1 MIHTRI
7 PKAKAAC
14 WNTTDKERLVGDGAE
29 ERERPEP
36 WSLACMVKS
45 LDFILCKKAVG
56 ISSIEV
62 P

>member
-1 MIHTRI
+1 MTEEE
-7 PKAKAAC
+7 PKGLC
-14 WNTTDKERLVGDGAE
+14 SGVNRKERLVGDGAE